1 MKFIKKVTFLV
12 LFLFVVNLIMPNVDV
27 QAFVDSNTSKIN
39 SNEELGLIFQDEMS
53 IEDVNFDSENISD
66 EGEDV
71 NNINEE
77 KRSVG
82 DEPVV
87 IKLENPIENHKLT
100 GSFFVKGWAVGL
112 EGISEVNVYIDGK
125 LYGQATYGI
134 TRNDIGSK
142 YPQYINSTNSGFNME
157 IAGYQNGVHEVKVIA
172 IDIKGQKAE
181 AKVNINVDTTT
192 TVIMSK
198 GTLKREQMISYL
210 LKRNPSKSQEYAEA
224 FVDYTINESNIE
236 GVNHDILFSQM
247 MHETG
252 FLKFG
257 GDVKE
262 EQNNFAGLG
271 AVGNGV
277 PGESFPTIQIGIRA
291 VVQHLKAYAST
302 EALVQECVDTRFKYV
317 QRGTALYVEHLGIP
331 ENPKGKGWAAS
342 NSYGY
347 KILKIRDEIAQE
359 PINYISKITSF
370 KTTGEAVV
378 GSKMTMIATAT
389 PEAETEYKFLV
400 RDPSGYWKGLNDY
413 SSKNSIE
420 YTPTMSGAY
429 RYVVHV
435 KHKKSNAEYDELQV
449 IDFTVSGATSK
460 ITSFKTTGEAVVG
473 SKMTMIATATPEAET
488 EYKFLVRDPSGYW
501 KGLNDYSSKNSIEYT
516 PTMSGAY
523 RYVVHVKHKKSN
535 AEYDELQVIDLY
547 IDKNDVKKLIVID
560 PGHNYGGDNGATST
574 HNGVTYIE
582 RDLNMQVSLKL
593 KDELEKKGFTVV
605 LTRNPEDRETI
616 AVSESLR
623 KRVDLANKLQAD
635 FFISIHQNSYTDSSV
650 RGFEVYYSDAL
661 PESRGVISSDG
672 LEYSLNSLRTSET
685 EKVKLSKKI
694 GSSIVSSVTSEM
706 GLKNRGL
713 KNKDFYVVK
722 NTTMPSLL
730 VECGFISNPD
740 EAKNLANEQKQQ
752 KMAEIIAREIGKNL

>member
-1 MKFIKKVTFLV
+1 MSGAYRYVVHVKHKK
-12 LFLFVVNLIMPNVDV
+12 
-27 QAFVDSNTSKIN
+27 SNAEYDELQVIDFTVSGATSKIT
-39 SNEELGLIFQDEMS
+39 SFKTTGEAVVGSKMTMIATATPEAETEYKFLVRDPSGYWKGLNDYSSKNS
-53 IEDVNFDSENISD
+53 IEYTPTMSGAYRYVVHVKHKKSNAEYD
-66 EGEDV
+66 ELQ
-71 NNINEE
+71 
-77 KRSVG
+77 
-82 DEPVV
+82 V
-87 IKLENPIENHKLT
+87 IDFT
-100 GSFFVKGWAVGL
+100 VSG
-112 EGISEVNVYIDGK
+112 
-125 LYGQATYGI
+125 AT
-134 TRNDIGSK
+134 
-142 YPQYINSTNSGFNME
+142 
-157 IAGYQNGVHEVKVIA
+157 
-172 IDIKGQKAE
+172 
-181 AKVNINVDTTT
+181 
-192 TVIMSK
+192 
-198 GTLKREQMISYL
+198 
-210 LKRNPSKSQEYAEA
+210 
-224 FVDYTINESNIE
+224 
-236 GVNHDILFSQM
+236 
-247 MHETG
+247 
-252 FLKFG
+252 
-257 GDVKE
+257 
-262 EQNNFAGLG
+262 
-271 AVGNGV
+271 
-277 PGESFPTIQIGIRA
+277 
-291 VVQHLKAYAST
+291 
-302 EALVQECVDTRFKYV
+302 
-317 QRGTALYVEHLGIP
+317 
-331 ENPKGKGWAAS
+331 
-342 NSYGY
+342 
-347 KILKIRDEIAQE
+347 
-359 PINYISKITSF
+359 SKITSF

-661 PESRGVISSDG
+661 PETRGVISSDG

>member
-449 IDFTVSGATSK
+449 ID
-460 ITSFKTTGEAVVG
+460 
-473 SKMTMIATATPEAET
+473 
-488 EYKFLVRDPSGYW
+488 
-501 KGLNDYSSKNSIEYT
+501 
-516 PTMSGAY
+516 
-523 RYVVHVKHKKSN
+523 
-535 AEYDELQVIDLY
+535 LY

-661 PESRGVISSDG
+661 PETRGVISSDG

>member
-157 IAGYQNGVHEVKVIA
+157 IEGYQNGVHEVKVIA

-449 IDFTVSGATSK
+449 ID
-460 ITSFKTTGEAVVG
+460 
-473 SKMTMIATATPEAET
+473 
-488 EYKFLVRDPSGYW
+488 
-501 KGLNDYSSKNSIEYT
+501 
-516 PTMSGAY
+516 
-523 RYVVHVKHKKSN
+523 
-535 AEYDELQVIDLY
+535 LY

-661 PESRGVISSDG
+661 PETRGVISSDG

>member
-157 IAGYQNGVHEVKVIA
+157 IEGYQNGVHEVKVIA

-181 AKVNINVDTTT
+181 AKVNISVDTTT

-400 RDPSGYWKGLNDY
+400 RDPSGY
-413 SSKNSIE
+413 
-420 YTPTMSGAY
+420 
-429 RYVVHV
+429 
-435 KHKKSNAEYDELQV
+435 
-449 IDFTVSGATSK
+449 
-460 ITSFKTTGEAVVG
+460 
-473 SKMTMIATATPEAET
+473 
-488 EYKFLVRDPSGYW
+488 
-501 KGLNDYSSKNSIEYT
+501 
-516 PTMSGAY
+516 
-523 RYVVHVKHKKSN
+523 
-535 AEYDELQVIDLY
+535 
-547 IDKNDVKKLIVID
+547 
-560 PGHNYGGDNGATST
+560 
-574 HNGVTYIE
+574 
-582 RDLNMQVSLKL
+582 
-593 KDELEKKGFTVV
+593 
-605 LTRNPEDRETI
+605 
-616 AVSESLR
+616 
-623 KRVDLANKLQAD
+623 
-635 FFISIHQNSYTDSSV
+635 
-650 RGFEVYYSDAL
+650 
-661 PESRGVISSDG
+661 
-672 LEYSLNSLRTSET
+672 
-685 EKVKLSKKI
+685 
-694 GSSIVSSVTSEM
+694 
-706 GLKNRGL
+706 
-713 KNKDFYVVK
+713 
-722 NTTMPSLL
+722 
-730 VECGFISNPD
+730 
-740 EAKNLANEQKQQ
+740 
-752 KMAEIIAREIGKNL
+752 

>member
-157 IAGYQNGVHEVKVIA
+157 IEGYQNGVHEVKVIA

-181 AKVNINVDTTT
+181 AKVNISVDTTT

-420 YTPTMSGAY
+420 YTPTMSGVY

-661 PESRGVISSDG
+661 PETRGVISSDG

>member
-134 TRNDIGSK
+134 TRNVIGSK

-157 IAGYQNGVHEVKVIA
+157 IEGYQNGVHEVKVIA

-181 AKVNINVDTTT
+181 AKVNISVDTTT

-370 KTTGEAVV
+370 KTTGE
-378 GSKMTMIATAT
+378 T
-389 PEAETEYKFLV
+389 
-400 RDPSGYWKGLNDY
+400 
-413 SSKNSIE
+413 
-420 YTPTMSGAY
+420 
-429 RYVVHV
+429 
-435 KHKKSNAEYDELQV
+435 
-449 IDFTVSGATSK
+449 
-460 ITSFKTTGEAVVG
+460 VVG

-661 PESRGVISSDG
+661 PETRGVISSDG

>member
-157 IAGYQNGVHEVKVIA
+157 IEGYQNGVHEVKVIA

-181 AKVNINVDTTT
+181 AKVNISVDTTT

-650 RGFEVYYSDAL
+650 RGFEVYYSDTL
-661 PESRGVISSDG
+661 PETRGVISSDG

>member
-157 IAGYQNGVHEVKVIA
+157 IEGYQNGVHEVKVIA

-181 AKVNINVDTTT
+181 AKVNISVDTTT

-449 IDFTVSGATSK
+449 ID
-460 ITSFKTTGEAVVG
+460 
-473 SKMTMIATATPEAET
+473 
-488 EYKFLVRDPSGYW
+488 
-501 KGLNDYSSKNSIEYT
+501 
-516 PTMSGAY
+516 
-523 RYVVHVKHKKSN
+523 
-535 AEYDELQVIDLY
+535 LY

-650 RGFEVYYSDAL
+650 RGFEVYYSDTL
-661 PESRGVISSDG
+661 PETRGVISSDG

>member
-12 LFLFVVNLIMPNVDV
+12 LFLFMVNLIMPNVDV

-157 IAGYQNGVHEVKVIA
+157 IEGYQNGVHEVKVIA

-378 GSKMTMIATAT
+378 GAKMTMIATAT

-420 YTPTMSGAY
+420 YTPT
-429 RYVVHV
+429 
-435 KHKKSNAEYDELQV
+435 
-449 IDFTVSGATSK
+449 I
-460 ITSFKTTGEAVVG
+460 
-473 SKMTMIATATPEAET
+473 
-488 EYKFLVRDPSGYW
+488 
-501 KGLNDYSSKNSIEYT
+501 
-516 PTMSGAY
+516 SGAY

-661 PESRGVISSDG
+661 PETRGVISSDG

>member
-449 IDFTVSGATSK
+449 ID
-460 ITSFKTTGEAVVG
+460 
-473 SKMTMIATATPEAET
+473 
-488 EYKFLVRDPSGYW
+488 
-501 KGLNDYSSKNSIEYT
+501 
-516 PTMSGAY
+516 
-523 RYVVHVKHKKSN
+523 
-535 AEYDELQVIDLY
+535 LY

>member
-1 MKFIKKVTFLV
+1 
-12 LFLFVVNLIMPNVDV
+12 
-27 QAFVDSNTSKIN
+27 
-39 SNEELGLIFQDEMS
+39 
-53 IEDVNFDSENISD
+53 
-66 EGEDV
+66 
-71 NNINEE
+71 
-77 KRSVG
+77 
-82 DEPVV
+82 
-87 IKLENPIENHKLT
+87 
-100 GSFFVKGWAVGL
+100 
-112 EGISEVNVYIDGK
+112 
-125 LYGQATYGI
+125 
-134 TRNDIGSK
+134 
-142 YPQYINSTNSGFNME
+142 
-157 IAGYQNGVHEVKVIA
+157 
-172 IDIKGQKAE
+172 
-181 AKVNINVDTTT
+181 
-192 TVIMSK
+192 
-198 GTLKREQMISYL
+198 MISYL

-359 PINYISKITSF
+359 PINYI
-370 KTTGEAVV
+370 
-378 GSKMTMIATAT
+378 
-389 PEAETEYKFLV
+389 
-400 RDPSGYWKGLNDY
+400 
-413 SSKNSIE
+413 
-420 YTPTMSGAY
+420 
-429 RYVVHV
+429 
-435 KHKKSNAEYDELQV
+435 
-449 IDFTVSGATSK
+449 SK

-730 VECGFISNPD
+730 VESGLISNPD

>member
-157 IAGYQNGVHEVKVIA
+157 IEGYQNGVHEVKVIA

-181 AKVNINVDTTT
+181 AKVNISVDTTT

-359 PINYISKITSF
+359 PINYI
-370 KTTGEAVV
+370 
-378 GSKMTMIATAT
+378 
-389 PEAETEYKFLV
+389 
-400 RDPSGYWKGLNDY
+400 
-413 SSKNSIE
+413 
-420 YTPTMSGAY
+420 
-429 RYVVHV
+429 
-435 KHKKSNAEYDELQV
+435 
-449 IDFTVSGATSK
+449 SK

>member
-1 MKFIKKVTFLV
+1 MKFKKKVTFLV

-157 IAGYQNGVHEVKVIA
+157 IEGYQNGVHEVKVIA

-181 AKVNINVDTTT
+181 AKVNISVDTTT

-449 IDFTVSGATSK
+449 ID
-460 ITSFKTTGEAVVG
+460 
-473 SKMTMIATATPEAET
+473 
-488 EYKFLVRDPSGYW
+488 
-501 KGLNDYSSKNSIEYT
+501 
-516 PTMSGAY
+516 
-523 RYVVHVKHKKSN
+523 
-535 AEYDELQVIDLY
+535 LY

-661 PESRGVISSDG
+661 PETRGVISSDG

>member
-157 IAGYQNGVHEVKVIA
+157 IEGYQNGVHEVKVIA

-181 AKVNINVDTTT
+181 AKVNISVDTTT

-535 AEYDELQVIDLY
+535 AE
-547 IDKNDVKKLIVID
+547 
-560 PGHNYGGDNGATST
+560 
-574 HNGVTYIE
+574 
-582 RDLNMQVSLKL
+582 
-593 KDELEKKGFTVV
+593 
-605 LTRNPEDRETI
+605 
-616 AVSESLR
+616 
-623 KRVDLANKLQAD
+623 
-635 FFISIHQNSYTDSSV
+635 
-650 RGFEVYYSDAL
+650 
-661 PESRGVISSDG
+661 
-672 LEYSLNSLRTSET
+672 
-685 EKVKLSKKI
+685 
-694 GSSIVSSVTSEM
+694 
-706 GLKNRGL
+706 
-713 KNKDFYVVK
+713 
-722 NTTMPSLL
+722 
-730 VECGFISNPD
+730 
-740 EAKNLANEQKQQ
+740 
-752 KMAEIIAREIGKNL
+752 

>member
-157 IAGYQNGVHEVKVIA
+157 IEGYQNGVHEVKVIA

-181 AKVNINVDTTT
+181 AKVNISVDTTT

>member
-157 IAGYQNGVHEVKVIA
+157 IEGYQNGVHEVKVIA

-181 AKVNINVDTTT
+181 AKVNISVDTTT

-370 KTTGEAVV
+370 KTTGE
-378 GSKMTMIATAT
+378 T
-389 PEAETEYKFLV
+389 
-400 RDPSGYWKGLNDY
+400 
-413 SSKNSIE
+413 
-420 YTPTMSGAY
+420 
-429 RYVVHV
+429 
-435 KHKKSNAEYDELQV
+435 
-449 IDFTVSGATSK
+449 
-460 ITSFKTTGEAVVG
+460 VVG

-661 PESRGVISSDG
+661 PETRGVISSDG

>member
-157 IAGYQNGVHEVKVIA
+157 IEGYQNGVHEVKVIA

-181 AKVNINVDTTT
+181 AKVNISVDTTT

-331 ENPKGKGWAAS
+331 ENPNGKGWAAS

-661 PESRGVISSDG
+661 PETRGVISSDG

>member
-157 IAGYQNGVHEVKVIA
+157 IEGYQNGVHEVKVIA

-181 AKVNINVDTTT
+181 AKVNISVDTTT

-370 KTTGEAVV
+370 KTTGETVV

-661 PESRGVISSDG
+661 PETRGVISSDG

>member
-157 IAGYQNGVHEVKVIA
+157 IEGYQNGVHEVKVIA

-181 AKVNINVDTTT
+181 AKVNISVDTMT

-449 IDFTVSGATSK
+449 ID
-460 ITSFKTTGEAVVG
+460 
-473 SKMTMIATATPEAET
+473 
-488 EYKFLVRDPSGYW
+488 
-501 KGLNDYSSKNSIEYT
+501 
-516 PTMSGAY
+516 
-523 RYVVHVKHKKSN
+523 
-535 AEYDELQVIDLY
+535 LY

-661 PESRGVISSDG
+661 PETRGVISSDG

>member
-181 AKVNINVDTTT
+181 AKVNISVDTTT

-449 IDFTVSGATSK
+449 ID
-460 ITSFKTTGEAVVG
+460 
-473 SKMTMIATATPEAET
+473 
-488 EYKFLVRDPSGYW
+488 
-501 KGLNDYSSKNSIEYT
+501 
-516 PTMSGAY
+516 
-523 RYVVHVKHKKSN
+523 
-535 AEYDELQVIDLY
+535 LY

-661 PESRGVISSDG
+661 PETRGVISSDG

-730 VECGFISNPD
+730 VECGFVSNPD

>member
-157 IAGYQNGVHEVKVIA
+157 IEGYQNGVHEVKVIA

-181 AKVNINVDTTT
+181 AKVNISVDTTT

-449 IDFTVSGATSK
+449 IDFTVSDATSK

-661 PESRGVISSDG
+661 PETRGVISSDG

>member
-181 AKVNINVDTTT
+181 AKVNISVDTTT

-449 IDFTVSGATSK
+449 ID
-460 ITSFKTTGEAVVG
+460 
-473 SKMTMIATATPEAET
+473 
-488 EYKFLVRDPSGYW
+488 
-501 KGLNDYSSKNSIEYT
+501 
-516 PTMSGAY
+516 
-523 RYVVHVKHKKSN
+523 
-535 AEYDELQVIDLY
+535 LY

-661 PESRGVISSDG
+661 PETRGVISSDG

>member
-1 MKFIKKVTFLV
+1 M
-12 LFLFVVNLIMPNVDV
+12 LFR
-27 QAFVDSNTSKIN
+27 S
-39 SNEELGLIFQDEMS
+39 
-53 IEDVNFDSENISD
+53 
-66 EGEDV
+66 EDV

-157 IAGYQNGVHEVKVIA
+157 IEGYQNGVHEVKVIA

-181 AKVNINVDTTT
+181 AKVNISVDTTT

-449 IDFTVSGATSK
+449 ID
-460 ITSFKTTGEAVVG
+460 
-473 SKMTMIATATPEAET
+473 
-488 EYKFLVRDPSGYW
+488 
-501 KGLNDYSSKNSIEYT
+501 
-516 PTMSGAY
+516 
-523 RYVVHVKHKKSN
+523 
-535 AEYDELQVIDLY
+535 LY

-661 PESRGVISSDG
+661 PETRGVISSDG

>member
-157 IAGYQNGVHEVKVIA
+157 IEGYQNGVHEVKVIA

-181 AKVNINVDTTT
+181 AKVNISVDTTT

-449 IDFTVSGATSK
+449 ID
-460 ITSFKTTGEAVVG
+460 
-473 SKMTMIATATPEAET
+473 
-488 EYKFLVRDPSGYW
+488 
-501 KGLNDYSSKNSIEYT
+501 
-516 PTMSGAY
+516 
-523 RYVVHVKHKKSN
+523 
-535 AEYDELQVIDLY
+535 LY

-661 PESRGVISSDG
+661 PETRGVISSDG

>member
-157 IAGYQNGVHEVKVIA
+157 IEGYQNGVHEVKVIA

-181 AKVNINVDTTT
+181 AKVNISVDTTT

-370 KTTGEAVV
+370 KTTGE
-378 GSKMTMIATAT
+378 T
-389 PEAETEYKFLV
+389 
-400 RDPSGYWKGLNDY
+400 
-413 SSKNSIE
+413 
-420 YTPTMSGAY
+420 
-429 RYVVHV
+429 
-435 KHKKSNAEYDELQV
+435 
-449 IDFTVSGATSK
+449 
-460 ITSFKTTGEAVVG
+460 VVG

-661 PESRGVISSDG
+661 PETRGVISSDG

-706 GLKNRGL
+706 GLKNRGV

>member
-1 MKFIKKVTFLV
+1 
-12 LFLFVVNLIMPNVDV
+12 
-27 QAFVDSNTSKIN
+27 
-39 SNEELGLIFQDEMS
+39 
-53 IEDVNFDSENISD
+53 
-66 EGEDV
+66 
-71 NNINEE
+71 
-77 KRSVG
+77 
-82 DEPVV
+82 
-87 IKLENPIENHKLT
+87 
-100 GSFFVKGWAVGL
+100 
-112 EGISEVNVYIDGK
+112 
-125 LYGQATYGI
+125 
-134 TRNDIGSK
+134 
-142 YPQYINSTNSGFNME
+142 
-157 IAGYQNGVHEVKVIA
+157 
-172 IDIKGQKAE
+172 
-181 AKVNINVDTTT
+181 
-192 TVIMSK
+192 
-198 GTLKREQMISYL
+198 
-210 LKRNPSKSQEYAEA
+210 
-224 FVDYTINESNIE
+224 
-236 GVNHDILFSQM
+236 
-247 MHETG
+247 
-252 FLKFG
+252 
-257 GDVKE
+257 
-262 EQNNFAGLG
+262 
-271 AVGNGV
+271 
-277 PGESFPTIQIGIRA
+277 
-291 VVQHLKAYAST
+291 
-302 EALVQECVDTRFKYV
+302 
-317 QRGTALYVEHLGIP
+317 
-331 ENPKGKGWAAS
+331 
-342 NSYGY
+342 
-347 KILKIRDEIAQE
+347 
-359 PINYISKITSF
+359 
-370 KTTGEAVV
+370 
-378 GSKMTMIATAT
+378 
-389 PEAETEYKFLV
+389 
-400 RDPSGYWKGLNDY
+400 
-413 SSKNSIE
+413 
-420 YTPTMSGAY
+420 
-429 RYVVHV
+429 VVHV

-661 PESRGVISSDG
+661 PETRGVISSDG